1 VRPRAVRAES
11 APRAATDYH
20 QVKAADF
27 GRERLRDA
35 YRHRHNRGVRG
46 ARGRIDRDEVA
57 GIFDH
62 PIAEDCMPEV
72 GPAGHAL
79 RLGWFGA
86 GRARQR
92 TADQQETQSGTIK
105 LGWGHSHSS
114 SL

>member
-1 VRPRAVRAES
+1 MRPRAVRAES

-35 YRHRHNRGVRG
+35 YRDRHNRRVLG
-46 ARGRIDRDEVA
+46 ARGRIDRNEVP

-62 PIAEDCMPEV
+62 AIAKDRMPEV

-86 GRARQR
+86 SRSRQR
-92 TADQQETQSGTIK
+92 TADQQE
-105 LGWGHSHSS
+105 
-114 SL
+114 